1 MSRTG
6 KRTARLNEQLKREL
20 SHLIRTQVRDPR
32 IGPVTITGVDVAA
45 DLGSARVYVR
55 TSSLG
60 TEEPTLD
67 GLQAAAS
74 YLRSTL
80 GRILRLRRIPEL
92 RFQIDHSQEHAHRI
106 EELLSEIDTLG
117 GAEESEDDS
126 T

>member
-1 MSRTG
+1 M
-6 KRTARLNEQLKREL
+6 
-20 SHLIRTQVRDPR
+20 
-32 IGPVTITGVDVAA
+32 
-45 DLGSARVYVR
+45 YVR

-60 TEEPTLD
+60 TEGPTLD

-92 RFQIDHSQEHAHRI
+92 RFRIDLSQELAQLI
-106 EELLSEIDTLG
+106 EELLSEIDTLV